1 VKAHLERHAPP
12 GVRVTVTVKEN
23 GAIPYWM
30 SGEHPG
36 NQAARA
42 ILVEEYGKEPYLAR
56 SGGSIP
62 VTALFLE
69 SLGAYTVS
77 FGFGLDDERQHSPNE
92 FFRLSNF
99 VRGQRAYCKLL
110 HGLAG

>member
-1 VKAHLERHAPP
+1 
-12 GVRVTVTVKEN
+12 
-23 GAIPYWM
+23 M
-30 SGEHPG
+30 
-36 NQAARA
+36 
-42 ILVEEYGKEPYLAR
+42 
-56 SGGSIP
+56 
-62 VTALFLE
+62 TALFLE

-110 HGLAG
+110 HGLAGCTAPRGWLLPEANLDKKDG